1 MHTKIKI
8 KVKVSKATLLK
19 AAGIALGLIGSLIE
33 SEERKIEIDNAVK
46 SYFENNNVRRVRHI
60 PMK

>member
-1 MHTKIKI
+1 MHPKIKV

-33 SEERKIEIDNAVK
+33 SEERKIEINNAVK
-46 SYFENNNVRRVRHI
+46 AYIDNNGHHSRHI